1 MKAKVYTTLKSSI
14 LDPQGK
20 TVERALSVLGFDE
33 VKSVR
38 VGKYLELDLESGSI
52 EDAEKSLKAM
62 CEKLL
67 ANTVME
73 SYRFEIDPEV

>member
-20 TVERALSVLGFDE
+20 TVEHALSVLGFNQ
-33 VKSVR
+33 VKGVR
-38 VGKYLELDLESGSI
+38 VGKYLELTLEPGSI
-52 EDAEKSLKAM
+52 EAAEKSLKAM

-67 ANTVME
+67 ANTVIE
-73 SYRFEIDPEV
+73 SYRFEIDPEG

>member
-38 VGKYLELDLESGSI
+38 VGKYLELDLEPGSI

>member
-38 VGKYLELDLESGSI
+38 VGKYLELDLETRSI

-73 SYRFEIDPEV
+73 SYRFEIDPEG

>member
-20 TVERALSVLGFDE
+20 TVERALSVLGFDQ
-33 VKSVR
+33 VKGVR
-38 VGKYLELDLESGSI
+38 VGKYLELTLEPGTI

-73 SYRFEIDPEV
+73 SYRFEIDPEG

>member
-1 MKAKVYTTLKSSI
+1 MKARVYTTLKSSI

-20 TVERALSVLGFDE
+20 TVERALSVLGFDT
-33 VKSVR
+33 VKGVR
-38 VGKYLELDLESGSI
+38 VGKYLELTLEPGPI
-52 EDAEKSLKAM
+52 EEAEKSLKAM

-73 SYRFEIDPEV
+73 SYRFEIDPEE

>member
-38 VGKYLELDLESGSI
+38 VGKYLELDLEPGSI

-73 SYRFEIDPEV
+73 SYRFEIDPEG